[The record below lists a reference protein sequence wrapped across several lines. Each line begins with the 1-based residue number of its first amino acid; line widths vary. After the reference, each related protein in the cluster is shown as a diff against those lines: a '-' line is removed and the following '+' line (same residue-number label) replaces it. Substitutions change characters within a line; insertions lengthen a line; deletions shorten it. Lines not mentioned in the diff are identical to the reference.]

1 MHEVLRLAQY
11 AIELAGGD
19 ATKGGKIATSSPLA
33 LAMSFRGLARW
44 CLGITGWRDD
54 FDQAVQMVKTAE
66 AVTRGGVLYYT
77 YTKSILHGVLRPGDA
92 ILHEMTEILSSAEQT
107 GEDVAF
113 GLAKSNVAFALLH
126 RDGESREYGLELLR
140 QIRDI
145 AMRQRYSRTAIPM
158 IDVFVAQDR
167 ALRGDLDAA
176 IELSRAVVKEEID
189 EGGVIFVPI
198 ATNAL
203 VEALLRRGTDRD
215 IQEAQSVD
223 RLRTVEIEPGIVLY
237 DIWTLKLRTLIAQ
250 AKGDDVTYRQLRD
263 RYRKMAA
270 DLGFEGHMAWAEAMD

>member
-1 MHEVLRLAQY
+1 
-11 AIELAGGD
+11 
-19 ATKGGKIATSSPLA
+19 
-33 LAMSFRGLARW
+33 MS
-44 CLGITGWRDD
+44 
-54 FDQAVQMVKTAE
+54 M
-66 AVTRGGVLYYT
+66 
-77 YTKSILHGVLRPGDA
+77 LHGVLGPNDA

-167 ALRGDLDAA
+167 ALRGDLDGA

-203 VEALLRRGTDRD
+203 VEALLKRGTDGD
-215 IQEAQSVD
+215 IQEAQSAVD

-250 AKGDDVTYRQLRD
+250 AKGDDATYRQLRD